1 MNIFFLIIY
10 YIKCGINILL
20 AKIFNL
26 FRKVK
31 EDKQIIKCTRKKLSD
46 YLYLIKLEGTY
57 LEMGNQYGELMKDI
71 LQIDTKKAINFL
83 NENKSIF
90 FKHMN
95 PRVRK
100 KINSDTTVMDACYLM
115 YLEHLY
121 FVPQFYLDFL
131 KGVSESSE
139 IDYKIIVSL
148 NFFTE
153 LAENHCIL
161 YSDFSNNKTLSIRTL
176 DFFSPLFTQSLI
188 IFKPINEYSYINLN
202 LSFLASGITMISENK
217 LIIGESFCDN
227 YLGKDEHRGIPFS
240 ILFHKVMKESKT
252 YKEAENIII
261 NAKRMGNLNISIV
274 DAKNNSG
281 NLYQYCSKY
290 FKSIQ
295 FSNDSIIYNVTA
307 NERKR
312 FENYKDSFK
321 TAEEAIHN
329 MLPMVKS
336 GELHIMIYE
345 KECIYISVTSEF
357 VQSYNNDFVK
367 IRLNDLFKDSS
378 K

>member
-26 FRKVK
+26 FRKIK
-31 EDKQIIKCTRKKLSD
+31 EDKKITKFTRKKLSD
-46 YLYLIKLEGTY
+46 YLYLVKLEGTY
-57 LEMGNQYGELMKDI
+57 LEMGSQYGELMKDI
-71 LQIDTKKAINFL
+71 LDSDTKKAINFL

-95 PRVRK
+95 PRIRK
-100 KINSDTTVMDACYLM
+100 KINNDTTVMDACYLM

-131 KGVSESSE
+131 KGVSDSSE

-188 IFKPINEYSYINLN
+188 IFKPINEYSYLNLN

-217 LIIGESFCDN
+217 LILGESFCDN
-227 YLGKDEHRGIPFS
+227 YLGKNDHIGIPFS

-252 YKEAENIII
+252 YQDAEDIII
-261 NAKRMGNLNISIV
+261 NAKRMGNLNISLV
-274 DAKNNSG
+274 DAKNNFG
-281 NLYQYCSKY
+281 KLYQYCTKS
-290 FKSIQ
+290 FKSDQ
-295 FSNDSIIYNVTA
+295 SGDNNIIYNVTI
-307 NERKR
+307 NERKK
-312 FENYKDSFK
+312 FEQYKYNFK

-336 GELHIMIYE
+336 GELHIMIYDDN
-345 KECIYISVTSEF
+345 YLYVSVTTEF
-357 VQSYNNDFVK
+357 VQSYNNDFIK
-367 IRLNDLFKDSS
+367 IKFDDLFSD
-378 K
+378 